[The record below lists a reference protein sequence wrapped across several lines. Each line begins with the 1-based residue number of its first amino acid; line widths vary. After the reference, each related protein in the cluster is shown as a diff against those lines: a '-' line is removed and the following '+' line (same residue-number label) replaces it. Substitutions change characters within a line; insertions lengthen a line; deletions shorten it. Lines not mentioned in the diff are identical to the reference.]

1 MAAWDHEG
9 AEPLVCYFHIWELDP
24 EQPRISAVSALEH
37 MRQYRNLRLMSDRI
51 RYYLNRYRF
60 GPIAEYLEL
69 PVATPIAESAP
80 TDGDNASCALRARS
94 SLQRD
99 RPRHGCRLL

>member
-1 MAAWDHEG
+1 MGSQG

-24 EQPRISAVSALEH
+24 EQPGISAVSALEH

-80 TDGDNASCALRARS
+80 TDGDERLVCLASAG